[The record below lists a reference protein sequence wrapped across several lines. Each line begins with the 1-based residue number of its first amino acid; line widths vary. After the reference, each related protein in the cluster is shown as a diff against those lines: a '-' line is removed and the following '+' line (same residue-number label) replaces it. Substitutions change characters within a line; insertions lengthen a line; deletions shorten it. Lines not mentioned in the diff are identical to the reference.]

1 MVTRT
6 MWRYVATTL
15 ATLAVALI
23 ARVATADDESDRAS
37 YLRDIDG
44 KVDTIASELSGF
56 ESDSD
61 VGDLDDA
68 LYAARD
74 VRDLVARLDGVKGD
88 DSRAQ
93 RVVSYYPGYVDSF
106 REAAQS
112 LKRMKEGQ
120 RRADGVADRCASE
133 EASLQQTIRGYVGDP
148 DAAAADEAP
157 AKLAELGKSLGRTWD
172 ETLGKLKDNDSELQ
186 RAAGYAR
193 FSVSEDRWS
202 NVSSAFGY
210 AASGMQSYWSERYKN
225 AIERC
230 SRLALGEKHPD
241 IVKALDDLGRYSGNT
256 KATVT
261 QLKRDYNAWLRDV
274 RTLRKFSDDHRDA
287 LREVLCKA
295 GEYEMEAKLKEVAD
309 RWASQIASV
318 YGTTLGQADRLR
330 GRATTKEMAK
340 YKGPKEVIAG
350 LDKNLANLEKLKNYE
365 LLGSNN
371 PAIRT
376 KIEWGKKRHLD
387 LQGSCTYAELE
398 IASGDCRNEVRPG
411 SGCRLDCVKTGST
424 CTIIEF
430 KPDSEGAKAEG
441 RTQLAMYEAGL
452 QTWYKRDKAALFS
465 AYRDVASC
473 ESSDKTRLEL
483 RVELVTYEMC
493 SGTVKN
499 ELGQLLDE
507 VTLDVVESGE

>member
-1 MVTRT
+1 MVNRT

-15 ATLAVALI
+15 AALAVAML

-68 LYAARD
+68 LYAARE
-74 VRDLVARLDGVKGD
+74 VRDLVGRLDGVKGD
-88 DSRAQ
+88 DARAQ

-106 REAAQS
+106 REAAQY

-120 RRADGVADRCASE
+120 RRADGVADRCAADE
-133 EASLQQTIRGYVGDP
+133 VALQQTIRGYVGDP

-157 AKLAELGKSLGRTWD
+157 AKLTELGKTLGRTWD
-172 ETLGKLKDNDSELQ
+172 ETMGKLKDNDSDLQ

-193 FSVSEDRWS
+193 FSISEDRWS
-202 NVSSAFGY
+202 YVSSAFGY

-241 IVKALDDLGRYSGNT
+241 IVKALDELGRYSGNT

-261 QLKRDYNAWLRDV
+261 QLKRDYNAWLREV
-274 RTLRKFSDDHRDA
+274 RQLRKFSDDDRDA

-330 GRATTKEMAK
+330 SRATTKEMAK

-398 IASGDCRNEVRPG
+398 ISSSDCDNRVRPG

-430 KPDSEGAKAEG
+430 KPDSEGARREG
-441 RTQLAMYEAGL
+441 DEQLTSYTKGLEA
-452 QTWYKRDKAALFS
+452 WYKRDKAALFAKYGS
-465 AYRDVASC
+465 LASC
-473 ESSDKTRLEL
+473 ERSDKTGLEL
-483 RVELVTYEMC
+483 ARSLVTYELC
-493 SGTVKN
+493 SSTVKN
-499 ELGQLLDE
+499 EFGQLLDE
-507 VTLDVVESGE
+507 ATLDTTEVGE

>member
-1 MVTRT
+1 MVNRT
-6 MWRYVATTL
+6 MWRFAATTL
-15 ATLAVALI
+15 TGLAVALV

-68 LYAARD
+68 LYAARE
-74 VRDLVARLDGVKGD
+74 VRDLVGRLDGVKGD

-106 REAAQS
+106 REAAQY

-120 RRADGVADRCASE
+120 RRADGVADRCAAD
-133 EASLQQTIRGYVGDP
+133 EASLQATLRGYVGDP

-157 AKLAELGKSLGRTWD
+157 TKLTELGKTLGRTWD
-172 ETLGKLKDNDSELQ
+172 EALGKLKDNDGEMQ

-202 NVSSAFGY
+202 YVSSAFGY
-210 AASGMQSYWSERYKN
+210 AASGMQGYWGERYKG
-225 AIERC
+225 AMAAC
-230 SRLALGEKHPD
+230 GRLALGEKHPD
-241 IVKALDDLGRYSGNT
+241 IVKALDDLGRYSGTT

-261 QLKRDYNAWLRDV
+261 QLKRDYNAWLREV
-274 RTLRKFSDDHRDA
+274 RTLRKFSDDDRDA

-295 GEYEMEAKLKEVAD
+295 GEYEMEAKLKDVAD

-330 GRATTKEMAK
+330 SRATTKEMAK
-340 YKGPKEVIAG
+340 YKGPKEVISG
-350 LDKNLANLEKLKNYE
+350 LDKNLANLEKLKSYE

-371 PAIRT
+371 PAIRA

-387 LQGSCTYAELE
+387 LQGSCTYAELA

-430 KPDSEGAKAEG
+430 KPDSDGAKAEG

-473 ESSDKTRLEL
+473 ENSDKTQLEI

-507 VTLDVVESGE
+507 ATLDVVESGE